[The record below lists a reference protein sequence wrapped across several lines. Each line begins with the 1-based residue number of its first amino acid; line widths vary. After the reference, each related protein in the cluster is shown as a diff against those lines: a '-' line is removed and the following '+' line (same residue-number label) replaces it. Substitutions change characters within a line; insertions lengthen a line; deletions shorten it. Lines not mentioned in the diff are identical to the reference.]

1 MKTKL
6 FALVCALV
14 ASVSLSSASAQ
25 SDNGVKMGLF
35 NHLAVGVN
43 ASTLGYGFDV
53 ALPVTPYLALRG
65 GLEIMPSIKFDT
77 DVDADLDFSGYG
89 SYSTSIN
96 LEGDTKRT
104 QSYLIANI
112 YPFKR
117 SSFFLAAGAYF
128 GGAKIVG
135 AKGQADDE
143 LVRLLQQYPNLA
155 GGVVI
160 GDYTIPVERDGSV
173 SGSIEVKKF
182 RPYFGL
188 GFGRSVP
195 YRRVGFS
202 FELGVQLHG
211 TPEVKDKN
219 GAINFRDLI
228 NDAEAEDDFSEIVD
242 KLTIYPVI
250 KFRLTGRIF

>member
-1 MKTKL
+1 MKTRL
-6 FALVCALV
+6 FSLVCALV
-14 ASVSLSSASAQ
+14 ASVSLSSVSAQ
-25 SDNGVKMGLF
+25 SDNGVEMGIF
-35 NHLAVGVN
+35 NHLSVGAS
-43 ASTLGYGFDV
+43 ASTLGYGFDI

-77 DVDADLDFSGYG
+77 DVDADLEFNGYG

-117 SSFFLAAGAYF
+117 SSFFLAAGAYL

-135 AKGQADDE
+135 AKGQTDDQE
-143 LVRLLQQYPNLA
+143 LISLLQQYTST
-155 GGVVI
+155 GGIVI
-160 GDYTIPVERDGSV
+160 GDYSIPVDRNGSV

-202 FELGVQLHG
+202 FEMGVQLHG
-211 TPEVKDKN
+211 TPQVKDKN
-219 GAINFRDLI
+219 GYINFRDLLD
-228 NDAEAEDDFSEIVD
+228 DAEADDDFSEIVD